1 MKNSIGFIVL
11 FLMALAMASPPE
23 MPSAFYGVVTT
34 ASGTPNGQA
43 FTASINGS
51 STSTVI
57 GPTSTYSCGASICNY
72 YMTISRKAG
81 DAASSE
87 IVFSINGNALQQKGT
102 FSQGAIVRLDFP
114 DVPQSYL
121 ACLSNCQSGDSGLGS
136 SSSTGSSGGGGGG
149 SSSAASTRSTTD
161 VNVDVG
167 GMQCT
172 VSIEREME
180 SSNTSSVLTTTLTN
194 TGGSECTMAN
204 YVFIDTVPSDFAQ
217 MSEISFSP
225 SYDSTV
231 GAKVAYTFLTFAG
244 GESKTLTYTV
254 ARWVSPRRA
263 SAFTDY
269 SMSAMKPALSA
280 PAPEQQPVVPAPVP
294 TQPVAQP
301 VKTVVAVPAVPI
313 PRAITPP
320 ANVNLLTGALFDS
333 NGGLS
338 FGALSALAIASFVAL
353 AGLVF
358 GLWRK
363 IRRN

>member
-1 MKNSIGFIVL
+1 MAFNLKLPDFLSAKRKPAGQATSATTVMDDAPAMLAEAPGPSGFLNQYSITRQLLILGGIVL

-136 SSSTGSSGGGGGG
+136 SSSTGSSGGGG
-149 SSSAASTRSTTD
+149 AF
-161 VNVDVG
+161 
-167 GMQCT
+167 
-172 VSIEREME
+172 
-180 SSNTSSVLTTTLTN
+180 
-194 TGGSECTMAN
+194 
-204 YVFIDTVPSDFAQ
+204 VF
-217 MSEISFSP
+217 
-225 SYDSTV
+225 
-231 GAKVAYTFLTFAG
+231 
-244 GESKTLTYTV
+244 
-254 ARWVSPRRA
+254 
-263 SAFTDY
+263 
-269 SMSAMKPALSA
+269 
-280 PAPEQQPVVPAPVP
+280 PAPLFAP
-294 TQPVAQP
+294 QRAGSGQGVA
-301 VKTVVAVPAVPI
+301 A
-313 PRAITPP
+313 R
-320 ANVNLLTGALFDS
+320 TGARLR
-333 NGGLS
+333 LR
-338 FGALSALAIASFVAL
+338 A
-353 AGLVF
+353 
-358 GLWRK
+358 
-363 IRRN
+363 